1 MQLGL
6 DISTTT
12 VGYALVTKN
21 HIRELGFIDLKK
33 FTDLS
38 EKAWH
43 CFNKLSDYIDLDKID
58 NIIVEDSLSGF
69 SRGRTSQQT
78 IIKLAKFN
86 AIVCFLL
93 EHQLQK
99 QPILVN
105 ATTARKQLFGKSR
118 VKGMTAKDF
127 VREQIEKKF
136 NVKSYMK
143 TTRTGLWDKRNMDA
157 LDALVVAKYLLPLTK

>member
-12 VGYALVTKN
+12 TGYAISTQTK
-21 HIRELGFIDLKK
+21 ICEMGFVDLKK
-33 FTDLS
+33 YTDIS
-38 EKAWH
+38 DKAWA
-43 CFNKLSDYIDLDKID
+43 LIDALNELNDIESVKTIV
-58 NIIVEDSLSGF
+58 VEDSLSGF

-86 AIVCFLL
+86 AVVCFLCETHL
-93 EHQLQK
+93 RIK
-99 QPILVN
+99 PILIN

-127 VREQIEKKF
+127 VSEQVQSKYDISKWIKINTKG
-136 NVKSYMK
+136 NV
-143 TTRTGLWDKRNMDA
+143 DKRNMDA
-157 LDALVVAKYLLPLTK
+157 MDALVVSKYLLPQK

>member
-12 VGYALVTKN
+12 VGYALVTQT
-21 HIRELGFIDLKK
+21 HIQELGFIDLKK
-33 FTDLS
+33 YPDLS

-43 CFNKLSDYIDLDKID
+43 LFNKLCEHIDLDKVRE
-58 NIIVEDSLSGF
+58 IIVEDSLSGF

-99 QPILVN
+99 KPVLVN

-118 VKGMTAKDF
+118 VKGKTAKEY
-127 VREQIEKKF
+127 VREQVESKFDVEK
-136 NVKSYMK
+136 YMK

-157 LDALVVAKYLLPLTK
+157 LDALVVAKFLLPSI

>member
-12 VGYALVTKN
+12 VGYALVTKTK
-21 HIRELGFIDLKK
+21 IETIGFVDLKK
-33 FTDLS
+33 YKDLS

-43 CFNKLSDYIDLDKID
+43 LYNTICDLIEFSKVK

-86 AIVCFLL
+86 AIVCFLF
-93 EHQLQK
+93 EHQLNQK
-99 QPILVN
+99 PILVN

-118 VKGMTAKDF
+118 VKGLTAKEF
-127 VREQIEKKF
+127 VKKQIEKRYDLK
-136 NVKSYMK
+136 KYMK
-143 TTRTGLWDKRNMDA
+143 ITRTGLWDKRNMDS
-157 LDALVVAKYLLPLTK
+157 LDALVVAKYLLP

>member
-12 VGYALVTKN
+12 VGYALVTKKD
-21 HIRELGFIDLKK
+21 IETIGFVDLKK
-33 FTDLS
+33 YKDLS

-43 CFNKLSDYIDLDKID
+43 LYNKICDLIEFSKVK

-93 EHQLQK
+93 EHQLNQK
-99 QPILVN
+99 PILVN

-118 VKGMTAKDF
+118 VKGLTAKEF
-127 VREQIEKKF
+127 VKEQIEKKYDLS
-136 NVKSYMK
+136 KYMK
-143 TTRTGLWDKRNMDA
+143 ITKTGLWDKRNMDS
-157 LDALVVAKYLLPLTK
+157 LDALVVAKYLLPEE

>member
-12 VGYALVTKN
+12 VGYALTTKTD
-21 HIRELGFIDLKK
+21 IETIGFVDLKK
-33 FTDLS
+33 YNDLS

-43 CFNKLSDYIDLDKID
+43 LYNQICDLIEFSKVE

-86 AIVCFLL
+86 AIVCFLF
-93 EHQLQK
+93 EHQLNK
-99 QPILVN
+99 KPVLVN

-118 VKGMTAKDF
+118 IKGMTAKEYVKDQ
-127 VREQIEKKF
+127 VEKRY
-136 NVKSYMK
+136 NVDPYIKITK
-143 TTRTGLWDKRNMDA
+143 TGLWDKRNMDA
-157 LDALVVAKYLLPLTK
+157 FDALVVSKYLLP

>member
-1 MQLGL
+1 MNLGL

-12 VGYALVTKN
+12 VGYALVTQTDIHK
-21 HIRELGFIDLKK
+21 LGFIDLKK
-33 FTDLS
+33 HKDLS

-43 CFNKLSDYIDLDKID
+43 LFNNLCEHMDLQQVD

-69 SRGRTSQQT
+69 MRGRTSQQT

-86 AIVCFLL
+86 AVVCFLL
-93 EHQLQK
+93 EHQLRK
-99 QPILVN
+99 TPVLIN

-118 VKGMTAKDF
+118 VKGKTAKDF
-127 VREQIEKKF
+127 VKEQVEKKF
-136 NVKSYMK
+136 DVSDHMK

-157 LDALVVAKYLLPLTK
+157 LDALVVGKYLLPRK